1 MAKVLS
7 INVAKRIH
15 TGEWTGSEGRTG
27 IDKEPVSGHISFE
40 KNGVSGDSVIDKKV
54 HGGYDKAVYAYAI
67 EDAKWWEEEIGRT
80 LRYGSFGENL
90 TTAGIDLNRSLIGE
104 RWSVGS
110 CILEVSEPRI
120 PCRVFAGFWDRPTL
134 IKEFTEAKRSGTYLR
149 IINEGE
155 ICAGDEITVISKPS
169 HQISVLDIFEA
180 KAGNREKIKEIA
192 SLEELSE
199 KYQDWARK
207 IAANL
212 KE

>member
-1 MAKVLS
+1 
-7 INVAKRIH
+7 
-15 TGEWTGSEGRTG
+15 
-27 IDKEPVSGHISFE
+27 
-40 KNGVSGDSVIDKKV
+40 
-54 HGGYDKAVYAYAI
+54 
-67 EDAKWWEEEIGRT
+67 
-80 LRYGSFGENL
+80 
-90 TTAGIDLNRSLIGE
+90 
-104 RWSVGS
+104 
-110 CILEVSEPRI
+110 
-120 PCRVFAGFWDRPTL
+120 
-134 IKEFTEAKRSGTYLR
+134 KRSGTYLR

>member
-7 INVAKRIH
+7 INIAKRIH

-27 IDKEPVSGHISFE
+27 IDKEPVSGAIEFKDNS
-40 KNGVSGDSVIDKKV
+40 VAGDSVIDRKA

-67 EDAKWWEEEIGRT
+67 EDAKWWEGVIGRE
-80 LRYGSFGENL
+80 LRNGSFGENL
-90 TTAGIDLNRSLIGE
+90 TVQGIDLNASLIGE

-149 IINEGE
+149 IIEAGR
-155 ICAGDEITVISKPS
+155 ISAGDEIKVIAKPD
-169 HQISVLDIFEA
+169 HEISVLDIFEA
-180 KAGNREKIKEIA
+180 KAGNREKIQEIVQVT
-192 SLEELSE
+192 ELSA
-199 KYQDWARK
+199 KYLEWAK
-207 IAANL
+207 KVAIGS
-212 KE
+212 